1 MHLGDAKWSL
11 GDALKRVEQKRN
23 VLLGDA
29 NVSLGDASGNVKA
42 KTKCPFRGCIL
53 RLGDAVERTFLA
65 GTEGVNVLKGV
76 YNGTF

>member
-1 MHLGDAKWSL
+1 MFGMRYLDAFRRVIRLQKRLGDAFRGCKMEFR
-11 GDALKRVEQKRN
+11 GCIEKGR
-23 VLLGDA
+23 
-29 NVSLGDASGNVKA
+29 A
-42 KTKCPFRGCIL
+42 KTECPFRGCIL